1 LVLPLFAL
9 VGAKEAQLLLKEE
22 HKTMAYTNFKLLE
35 RGEGWFELVFDQ
47 PDSKANIF
55 NELAL
60 KELDQVAQDLAARRD
75 IKGLLV
81 TSAKSDIFIAGADL
95 NLIKSLDTIDKA
107 VAGCTQGQQAVHRF
121 SKLPFET
128 VAAINGACLGGGFE
142 LALACKKRLASD
154 AKSVKIGLPEVML
167 GILPGFGGSVRLP
180 RLVPLPTAL
189 DFILSGK
196 QVDGVRAFKAGI
208 VDAYLPAQDFNAR
221 ARTWAK
227 ANLGKPGRRVQTF
240 MGRVME
246 MVPLRSLIFSGAR
259 KMVMKN
265 TKGKYPAPLKIL
277 ELEAEIHGVNIE
289 EALKREAKAFAV
301 LAVTP
306 ISKRL
311 IELFQLS
318 ESVKKTNGVGP
329 ETQAKKIERAGLLG
343 AGVMG
348 GGIAW
353 AFANKDIPIRM
364 KDLNSEAVG
373 LGLQHAAETFA
384 YALKKR
390 KLTKTQFMGKMGMIS
405 GTTDYSGMK
414 TLDVVVEAVVENM
427 DVKKKVLQ
435 ETENYISNDCIFAS
449 NTSSLSI
456 TELQSAAKRP
466 ENVGGFHFF
475 NPVSRMPLIEV
486 IAGAKT
492 SKETVATLF
501 ELAKKLGKTPI
512 VVKDGPGF
520 LVNRL
525 LLPYMNEAMFVFGE
539 GVTVERIDRVM
550 VDFGMPMGPMRLVD
564 EVGIDVAAKVAKIL
578 NAAFGA
584 RAQASPISEVIV
596 KSGRLGKKNGKGFY
610 LYENGKETG
619 LDDTVAAMVP
629 GRTTKSVILSDAE
642 LVQRMIYPMV
652 NEAAL
657 ALAEGVVRT
666 PGEVDLGMI
675 MGTGFPP
682 FRGGLLRYADSEG
695 LKKIADALEK
705 FSAAGGGERLKPN
718 QALLEAAR
726 RGSFY

>member
-1 LVLPLFAL
+1 M
-9 VGAKEAQLLLKEE
+9 
-22 HKTMAYTNFKLLE
+22 TYTNYKLIE
-35 RGEGWFELVFDQ
+35 RGDGWLELCFDQ

-55 NELAL
+55 NESAL
-60 KELDQVAQDLAARRD
+60 TELDRLAGDLAARTD

-81 TSAKSDIFIAGADL
+81 TSGKSDIFIAGADL
-95 NLIKSLDTIDKA
+95 SLIKGLDTIDKA
-107 VAGCTQGQQAVHRF
+107 QAGATAGQQAIHKF

-128 VAAINGACLGGGFE
+128 VAAIGGACLGGGFE
-142 LALACKKRLASD
+142 LALACKKRVASD

-189 DFILSGK
+189 DLILTGK
-196 QVDGVRAFKAGI
+196 QVDGTRAYKMGV
-208 VDAYLPAQDFNAR
+208 VDAYLPQQDFNAR
-221 ARTWAK
+221 ALAWAK
-227 ANLGKPGRRVQTF
+227 TNFGKPGRRVATTQTKI
-240 MGRVME
+240 ME
-246 MVPLRSLIFSGAR
+246 MVPFRGFVFSQAR
-259 KMVMKN
+259 KQVMKT

-277 ELEAEIHGVNIE
+277 DLLAEIHGLEIE

-329 ETQAKKIERAGLLG
+329 EVTPRKIQRSAVLG

-364 KDLNSEAVG
+364 KDLNWDAVG
-373 LGLQHAAETFA
+373 LGLQQAGENFGF
-384 YALKKR
+384 ALKKR
-390 KLTKTQFMGKMGMIS
+390 RLTKNQFMGKMAHIS
-405 GTTDYSGMK
+405 GTLDFAGFKS
-414 TLDVVVEAVVENM
+414 LDVVIEAVVENM

-435 ETENYISNDCIFAS
+435 EAENHVSETCVIAS

-456 TELQSAAKRP
+456 SEMQSVLKRP
-466 ENVGGFHFF
+466 ENFGGFHFF
-475 NPVSRMPLIEV
+475 NPVSRMPLVEV
-486 IAGAKT
+486 IAGEQT
-492 SKETVATLF
+492 SPETVATLF

-525 LLPYMNEAMFVFGE
+525 LMPYMNESMFVLAE
-539 GVTVERIDRVM
+539 GVSIERIDKVM
-550 VDFGMPMGPMRLVD
+550 LDFGMPMGPMRLVD

-578 NAAFGA
+578 HQAFGD
-584 RAQASPISEVIV
+584 RAEASPVSDAIV

-610 LYENGKETG
+610 HYENGKPLG
-619 LDDTVAAMVP
+619 VDDSIVQLIPA
-629 GRTTKSVILSDAE
+629 RTTKSVGLTDGE
-642 LVQRMIYPMV
+642 LVQRMLYPMI

-657 ALAEGVVRT
+657 ALQEGVVKT

-682 FRGGLLRYADSEG
+682 FRGGLLRWADSEG
-695 LKKIADALEK
+695 PQKVVDALEK
-705 FSAAGGGERLKPN
+705 FAAAGGGDRVRPNAALK
-718 QALLEAAR
+718 EFAR

>member
-1 LVLPLFAL
+1 
-9 VGAKEAQLLLKEE
+9 
-22 HKTMAYTNFKLLE
+22 MAYTNYKVFE
-35 RGEGWFELVFDQ
+35 RGDGWLELSFDQ

-55 NELAL
+55 NESAL
-60 KELDQVAQDLAARRD
+60 KELDKVVADLAQRKD

-95 NLIKSLDTIDKA
+95 NLIRGLDTLETA
-107 VAGCTQGQQAVHRF
+107 LQGCTAGQQAIHRF

-154 AKSVKIGLPEVML
+154 GKAVKIGLPEVQL

-180 RLVPLPTAL
+180 RLIPLASAMGL
-189 DFILSGK
+189 ILTGR
-196 QVDGVRAFKAGI
+196 QLDGVRAYKMG
-208 VDAYLPAQDFNAR
+208 VLDAYLPSQDFNAR
-221 ARTWAK
+221 ALTWAK
-227 ANLGKPGRRVQTF
+227 ANYGKPGRRVHTF
-240 MGRVME
+240 SSRLME
-246 MVPLRSLIFSGAR
+246 MVPFRSLIFSGGR
-259 KMVMKN
+259 KEVMKS

-277 ELEAEIHGVNIE
+277 ELLAEVHGMELE
-289 EALKREAKAFAV
+289 EALRREAKAFAV
-301 LAVTP
+301 LAVTS

-311 IELFQLS
+311 IELFLLS

-329 ETQAKKIERAGLLG
+329 QVTAQKVERAAVLG

-364 KDLNSEAVG
+364 KDLNWDGLG
-373 LGLQHAAETFA
+373 LGLQQAGENFGF
-384 YALKKR
+384 ALKRK
-390 KLTKTQFMGKMGMIS
+390 KLTKNQFMGKMAKIS
-405 GTTDYSGMK
+405 GSLDFSGFR

-427 DVKKKVLQ
+427 EVKKKVLV
-435 ETENYISNDCIFAS
+435 ETENHISENCVFAS

-456 TELQSAAKRP
+456 SEMQSVAKRP
-466 ENVGGFHFF
+466 DRVAGFHFF

-486 IAGAKT
+486 IAGSKT
-492 SKETVATLF
+492 SPETVATLF

-525 LLPYMNEAMFVFGE
+525 LLPYMNEAMFVFEE
-539 GVTVERIDRVM
+539 GVSVERIDKIM
-550 VDFGMPMGPMRLVD
+550 TDFGMPMGPMRLAD

-578 NAAFGA
+578 HNAFGM
-584 RAQASPISEVIV
+584 RAQASPVSEVIV

-610 LYENGKETG
+610 LYENGKPMG
-619 LDDTVAAMVP
+619 VDDSVPNLVSNRTSKSAA
-629 GRTTKSVILSDAE
+629 LSDGE
-642 LVQRMIYPMV
+642 LVQRMLYPMI

-657 ALAEGVVRT
+657 ALAEGVVKT

-682 FRGGLLRYADSEG
+682 FRGGLLRYADGESP
-695 LKKIADALEK
+695 KKIVEVLSK
-705 FSAAGGGERLKPN
+705 FSATGGGERVKPN
-718 QALLEAAR
+718 EALIEFAR